1 MNNLFLLLFVLFS
14 SLSAK
19 QSLTVKVD
27 SSDLP
32 RDSKNSFHSYSS
44 ILKGA
49 TPAVVSVT
57 TQQYVP
63 LRYGGSANPLE
74 NFLRRYYGLPEID
87 QPVLEMEKVPS
98 GIGSGVLVSAEGHVI
113 TNAHV
118 ITDQRTGNPVEEVI
132 VKLATDQEFLAEII
146 GFDRSTD
153 VAVLKIEAEE
163 ELPFVTLANSDLLQV
178 GDVVF
183 AAGNPLGIGLTVTMG
198 IVSAT
203 KRTELDVFRGQQ
215 GAYENFI
222 QTDASINQGNS
233 GGALLDT
240 KGRLIGINTAI
251 ISQTGA
257 SIGIGLAIP
266 VNMVR
271 KVLTD
276 FVQDG
281 SVRRGFLGVELLEG
295 KDINGALV
303 GKVVSQS
310 AADLAGFEPNDIII
324 QVDSVKVSSVNESR
338 LAISQTEPETTIP
351 IIVIRNNK
359 TITLNV
365 TLDLLGN
372 SEKLLIP
379 GISLKSLNSKVK
391 EDYGIPSPVR
401 GLVVEKSTGE
411 EKTFKKGVV
420 IVEINGVQVSSI
432 QEVNEQLKKGIN
444 RFYVWYRGKYFFHAY
459 RIP

>member
-1 MNNLFLLLFVLFS
+1 M
-14 SLSAK
+14 
-19 QSLTVKVD
+19 
-27 SSDLP
+27 
-32 RDSKNSFHSYSS
+32 
-44 ILKGA
+44 
-49 TPAVVSVT
+49 
-57 TQQYVP
+57 
-63 LRYGGSANPLE
+63 RYGGSANPLE

-118 ITDQRTGNPVEEVI
+118 ITDQRTGNPVEEVV
-132 VKLATDQEFLAEII
+132 VKLSTDQEFIAEII

-153 VAVLKIEAEE
+153 VAVLKIESEE

-198 IVSAT
+198 IISAT
-203 KRTELDVFRGQQ
+203 KRTELDVFRGQR

-281 SVRRGFLGVELLEG
+281 TVRRGFLGVELLEG
-295 KDINGALV
+295 KSINGALV
-303 GKVVSQS
+303 GKVVPQS
-310 AADLAGFEPNDIII
+310 AADLAGFQADDIII
-324 QVDSVKVSSVNESR
+324 KVGKMAVSSVNESR
-338 LAISQTEPETTIP
+338 LAISQTEPGTTIP
-351 IIVIRNNK
+351 IVVIRNSK
-359 TITLNV
+359 ELTLNV

-379 GISLKSLNSKVK
+379 GISLQSLNPKVRL
-391 EDYGIPSPVR
+391 DYGIPSQVR
-401 GLVVEKSTGE
+401 GLVVEQSTGE

-420 IVEINGVQVSSI
+420 IVEINGAQVSSI
-432 QEVNEQLKKGIN
+432 QDVNEQLKKGIN

>member
-1 MNNLFLLLFVLFS
+1 
-14 SLSAK
+14 
-19 QSLTVKVD
+19 
-27 SSDLP
+27 
-32 RDSKNSFHSYSS
+32 
-44 ILKGA
+44 
-49 TPAVVSVT
+49 
-57 TQQYVP
+57 

-118 ITDQRTGNPVEEVI
+118 ITDQRTGNPVEEVV
-132 VKLATDQEFLAEII
+132 VKLSTDQEFIAEII

-153 VAVLKIEAEE
+153 VAVLKIESEE

-198 IVSAT
+198 IISAT
-203 KRTELDVFRGQQ
+203 KRTELDVFRGQR

-281 SVRRGFLGVELLEG
+281 TVRRGFLGVELLEG
-295 KDINGALV
+295 KSINGALV
-303 GKVVSQS
+303 GKVVPQS
-310 AADLAGFEPNDIII
+310 AADLAGFQADDIII
-324 QVDSVKVSSVNESR
+324 RVGKMAVSSVNESR
-338 LAISQTEPETTIP
+338 LAISQTEPGTSIP
-351 IIVIRNNK
+351 IVVIRNSK
-359 TITLNV
+359 ELTLNV

-379 GISLKSLNSKVK
+379 GISLQSLNPKVRL
-391 EDYGIPSPVR
+391 DYGIPSQVR
-401 GLVVEKSTGE
+401 GLVVEQSTGE

-420 IVEINGVQVSSI
+420 IVEINGAQVSSI
-432 QEVNEQLKKGIN
+432 QDVNEQLKKGIN

>member
-1 MNNLFLLLFVLFS
+1 M
-14 SLSAK
+14 A
-19 QSLTVKVD
+19 
-27 SSDLP
+27 
-32 RDSKNSFHSYSS
+32 
-44 ILKGA
+44 
-49 TPAVVSVT
+49 
-57 TQQYVP
+57 
-63 LRYGGSANPLE
+63 
-74 NFLRRYYGLPEID
+74 LPEID

-132 VKLATDQEFLAEII
+132 VKLATDQEFVAEII

-203 KRTELDVFRGQQ
+203 KRTELGCLSEANEEPTKTSSRPMLRLTRV
-215 GAYENFI
+215 I
-222 QTDASINQGNS
+222 QVV
-233 GGALLDT
+233 LCLDT

-295 KDINGALV
+295 KEIDGALV

-310 AADLAGFEPNDIII
+310 AADLAGFLPGDIII
-324 QVDSVKVSSVNESR
+324 QVGNIKVSSVNESR
-338 LAISQTEPETTIP
+338 LAISQTEPGTTIP
-351 IIVIRNNK
+351 IIVIRNNRK
-359 TITLNV
+359 LTLNV

-379 GISLKSLNSKVK
+379 GISLKSLSPKVQ
-391 EDYGIPSPVR
+391 DLIMGFHVQVR
-401 GLVVEKSTGE
+401 GLVVEQSTGE
-411 EKTFKKGVV
+411 EKDF
-420 IVEINGVQVSSI
+420 
-432 QEVNEQLKKGIN
+432 
-444 RFYVWYRGKYFFHAY
+444 
-459 RIP
+459 